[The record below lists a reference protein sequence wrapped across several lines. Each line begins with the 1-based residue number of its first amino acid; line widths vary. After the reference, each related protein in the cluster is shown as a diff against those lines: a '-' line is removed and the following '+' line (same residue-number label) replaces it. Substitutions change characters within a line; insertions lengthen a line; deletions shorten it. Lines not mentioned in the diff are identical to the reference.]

1 MRKSIL
7 TFTLMT
13 LVLSS
18 FAIGPFT
25 IGLKGGFNTTKITTD
40 NYSGSYTYNDFKSDT
55 KSGFNIGAFARLGT
69 KIYLQPELLYC
80 VKNSQSSNSSGTA
93 TTNQSVKLKTIQ
105 IPILLGFKLIDL
117 KLASIRAFTGPA
129 MSFPMKSSKVTY
141 DGVSG
146 PIYDTENYK
155 NNIWDWQLGAGVD
168 VGMITLDCR
177 YEWGLSNTSDQNL
190 AKVGFVNK
198 GNTLTFSLGIKF
210 I

>member
-1 MRKSIL
+1 MRKTIL
-7 TFTLMT
+7 TFTLMAV
-13 LVLSS
+13 VLSS

-25 IGLKGGFNTTKITTD
+25 IGLKGGINSSKITTD
-40 NYSGSYTYNDFKSDT
+40 NYSGQGVTFNDFKSDA
-55 KSGFNIGAFARLGT
+55 KSGFNLGAFARLGT

-80 VKNSQSSNSSGTA
+80 VRNSQSTDATGTA
-93 TTNQSVKLKTIQ
+93 SQSVKLKTIQ
-105 IPILLGFKLIDL
+105 VPILLGFKLIDL

-177 YEWGLSNTSDQNL
+177 YEWGLSNTSEGNVS
-190 AKVGFVNK
+190 KVGFVNK
-198 GNTLTFSLGIKF
+198 GNTLTFSVGFKF

>member
-1 MRKSIL
+1 M
-7 TFTLMT
+7 TFTLMAV
-13 LVLSS
+13 VLSS

-25 IGLKGGFNTTKITTD
+25 IGLKGGINSSKITTD
-40 NYSGSYTYNDFKSDT
+40 NYSGQGVTFNDFRSDA
-55 KSGFNIGAFARLGT
+55 KSGFNVGAFARLGT

-80 VKNSQSSNSSGTA
+80 VRNSQSTDA
-93 TTNQSVKLKTIQ
+93 TGIATQSVKLKTIQ
-105 IPILLGFKLIDL
+105 VPILLGFKLIDL

-141 DGVSG
+141 DGVSAG
-146 PIYDTENYK
+146 ITDTENYK

-177 YEWGLSNTSDQNL
+177 YEWGLSNTSEGNPS
-190 AKVGFVNK
+190 KVGFVNK
-198 GNTLTFSLGIKF
+198 GNTLTFSVGFKF